1 MHHPPRSRANFLTIN
16 KVLFFVSVAFLVIC
30 VKVAVERHGLSSD
43 GDATALSAS
52 QATTG
57 ESTGDDAPTDTDTDT
72 DTDDDDEG
80 ESSSTPRS
88 GWPKVDR
95 DRLRF
100 GVVHDVADAFALG
113 KYSGLVSL
121 STESERRLFGDW
133 CERAAAWT
141 DPWNRDP
148 ILYADGRDR
157 NGALAYRVELHGD
170 EIGRIHM
177 TRYGNGWNIV
187 GVERKITNADLLA
200 DERILREAAA
210 RAGVVRK
217 KAGFKASGSSKT
229 SNRKRKKHD

>member
-1 MHHPPRSRANFLTIN
+1 MHTPPRSRSKFLTIN
-16 KVLFFVSVAFLVIC
+16 KVVFFVAVAFLVIC
-30 VKVAVERHGLSSD
+30 VKLVVKRHGLSAD

-57 ESTGDDAPTDTDTDT
+57 ESTGDDAPTGDAPTDE
-72 DTDDDDEG
+72 DDEG

-113 KYSGLVSL
+113 KHSGLVSL

-133 CERAAAWT
+133 CERATAWT

-157 NGALAYRVELHGD
+157 NGDLVYRVELHGD
-170 EIGRIHM
+170 QLGRIHM
-177 TRYGNGWNIV
+177 TRYANGWNIV
-187 GVERKITNADLLA
+187 GVERKITQADLLA
-200 DERILREAAA
+200 EERILREAAA

-217 KAGFKASGSSKT
+217 GAGFKASTSSDT
-229 SNRKRKKHD
+229 SNRKRKKYDR